1 MVGKRNYGISI
12 NEETYKNILREI
24 DESKG
29 EYEGRLEKIRKFL
42 DSLEKRHFEANL
54 EILQR
59 LFIHDVSA
67 LKSVEYDLNKI
78 IGVSSEGV
86 QGDQGGRPGLH
97 TDPRRPEGELT
108 SCRTSNFSGWSK
120 SAWSRPRTRT

>member
-1 MVGKRNYGISI
+1 MLGKRNFGISI

-24 DESKG
+24 DESKAD
-29 EYEGRLEKIRKFL
+29 YEGRLDKIRKFL

-78 IGVSSEGV
+78 IAVPSSGV
-86 QGDQGGRPGLH
+86 QGGQGGRPGLAAAAQ
-97 TDPRRPEGELT
+97 RPEGGLS
-108 SCRTSNFSGWSK
+108 SCPTRRSSARSASGWS
-120 SAWSRPRTRT
+120 RRRTPT